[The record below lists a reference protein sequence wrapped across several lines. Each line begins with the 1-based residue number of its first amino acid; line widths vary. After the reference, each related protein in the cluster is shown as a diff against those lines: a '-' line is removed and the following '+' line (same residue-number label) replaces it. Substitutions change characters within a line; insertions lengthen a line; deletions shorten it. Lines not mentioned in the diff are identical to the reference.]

1 MRPRVRLS
9 TVKWRAWARDLR
21 ARGPLARA
29 VACAVVAFAA
39 ILWLAAAVTLLRLLL
54 LVVLVV
60 AAAWCVRLV
69 WAVWRQRPADDD
81 APASEPLAWT
91 RLRHELARRL
101 APAAVESVAVR
112 SRGSDERAPDAL
124 ERLQR
129 VLDEHRAVVA
139 ALRDSVEAFSRD
151 VLGRQ
156 ERLTSDSERLTRDL
170 AAGVD
175 AMRSLLAQIERGVPP
190 TAVRGSGAAAE
201 PPPARPSPLSAEDL
215 RSTGEELDVDAVYR
229 EIEAELK
236 LEAIE
241 EREQSLVEAEE
252 RLSRRERELALFVA
266 QTQSRL
272 D

>member
-29 VACAVVAFAA
+29 VAGAVVAFAA
-39 ILWLAAAVTLLRLLL
+39 ILWLAAAVTVLRLLL
-54 LVVLVV
+54 LVVLVIAV
-60 AAAWCVRLV
+60 AWCARLV
-69 WAVWRQRPADDD
+69 WAVWHQPPADDD
-81 APASEPLAWT
+81 EPMPEPLAWK
-91 RLRHELARRL
+91 RLRHQLARRL
-101 APAAVESVAVR
+101 APVAAERKAVR
-112 SRGSDERAPDAL
+112 ASGSDERAPDAL
-124 ERLQR
+124 EHLQR

-139 ALRDSVEAFSRD
+139 SLRDSVEAFSRD

-156 ERLTSDSERLTRDL
+156 ERLTADSERLTRDL
-170 AAGVD
+170 ASGVD
-175 AMRSLLAQIERGVPP
+175 AMRSLLAQIEHGVPP
-190 TAVRGSGAAAE
+190 TAVRGSGAATE
-201 PPPARPSPLSAEDL
+201 PSPLGPSPLPAQDI

-241 EREQSLVEAEE
+241 QREQSLAAAQE
-252 RLSRRERELALFVA
+252 RLNRRERELALFVA